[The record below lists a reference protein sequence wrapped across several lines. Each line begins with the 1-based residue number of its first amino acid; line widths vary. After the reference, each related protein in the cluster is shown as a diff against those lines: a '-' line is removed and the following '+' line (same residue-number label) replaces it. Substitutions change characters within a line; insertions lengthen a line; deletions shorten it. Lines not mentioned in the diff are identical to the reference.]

1 LSAKEATVL
10 RVLLERVGR
19 VITRSQLVEALYGWG
34 KSVESNAIDV
44 HIHNLRHKLGGE
56 TVKTVRGIGYTVPKS
71 PT

>member
-34 KSVESNAIDV
+34 KSVESNAIEV
-44 HIHNLRHKLGGE
+44 HIHNLRHKLGSE

-71 PT
+71 ST